1 MFGNYYIITVATLLY
16 SLNLIKSTML
26 FFSKKTKEEDK
37 YNIQIDIMHSI
48 VVLLLLYT
56 IYKLLKSCK
65 NPDVSI

>member
-48 VVLLLLYT
+48 VVLSFLYT

>member
-16 SLNLIKSTML
+16 SLNLIKSTIL
-26 FFSKKTKEEDK
+26 FFSKTKEEDK